1 MSRTRAVGPF
11 PGWRFAIEER
21 HPTSRIVARQK
32 LWSHFKALHVQQPV
46 RIRWVEGLKLNLVL
60 GNDQSRCLFVCG
72 SFEPN
77 EFAFLQKALTRDAV
91 FIDIGANEGFYTV
104 FAAHLVGPRG
114 RVIAVEPSP
123 REYARLE
130 SNVAI
135 NRLSNVSLVRC
146 GLGARRRKAL
156 LHIADPEHNGQN
168 TLGEFGHAGVTAVD
182 HVEIDLIDL
191 DSLAQEQVL
200 RKVDVIKMD
209 VEGAE
214 LEVIKGG
221 LKTLER
227 YQPTLLFEL
236 FEGAL
241 RQQGTSAEA
250 VLAQL
255 AELGYSFYAF
265 SDSTGLPEP
274 LEKLDSNSQNIVA
287 VHRSRPLA
295 AGA

>member
-1 MSRTRAVGPF
+1 MSSTRAIGPF

-21 HPTSRIVARQK
+21 RPTSRIVARQR
-32 LWSHFKALHVQQPV
+32 LWGHFKALNVQEPV

-77 EFAFLQKALTRDAV
+77 EFAFLQKALARDAV

-104 FAAHLVGPRG
+104 FAAHLVGPLG

-123 REYARLE
+123 REHARLAC
-130 SNVAI
+130 NIAI
-135 NRLSNVSLVRC
+135 NRLSNVSLVKR
-146 GLGARRRKAL
+146 GLGARKGKAL

-168 TLGEFGHAGVTAVD
+168 TLGDFGHSGVTAVD
-182 HVEIDLIDL
+182 HVAIDLTDL
-191 DSLAQEQVL
+191 DSLTQEQVL
-200 RKVDVIKMD
+200 GKVDVIKMD

-214 LEVIKGG
+214 FEVIKGG

-227 YQPTLLFEL
+227 HKPTLLFEL
-236 FEGAL
+236 FEEAL
-241 RQQGTSAEA
+241 RKQGTSSEA

-265 SDSTGLPEP
+265 SESTGLPVP
-274 LEKLDSNSQNIVA
+274 LEKLDSSSQNLVA
-287 VHRSRPLA
+287 VHRSRPLH
-295 AGA
+295 